1 MSNLY
6 ESLHTHTVISDGKF
20 THLDILNMAPKYNIG
35 IVAFTDHDILPDK
48 KILKVLEKNRNHQT
62 KWIIGAEFTSNLPKE
77 LNKKKQTR
85 LHILGLFLD
94 PFNKDLRAYSDHL
107 LFGRV
112 IRIKKRIK
120 HLQDLGFDISYKDCS
135 RTSPGAITAPHLV
148 KALMNKE
155 KNVQLIDLW
164 VKKMSQESQN
174 NLAARKIHQEL
185 LKTPKIQYPYLLF
198 KSQASQSGD
207 QDNPYLLDLD
217 KTVSLIRGAGGI
229 ASLAH
234 WTFTKEVFTLKDIEK
249 MFRENRLDGGE
260 IVFGSGQC
268 HAVNREITSDM
279 RLMNNLIITHK
290 KIPTGGPDMHL
301 EEDLAYFSSR
311 KLLREKTIG
320 LTQNII
326 DKTNVN
332 IKFSSL

>member
-1 MSNLY
+1 
-6 ESLHTHTVISDGKF
+6 
-20 THLDILNMAPKYNIG
+20 
-35 IVAFTDHDILPDK
+35 
-48 KILKVLEKNRNHQT
+48 
-62 KWIIGAEFTSNLPKE
+62 
-77 LNKKKQTR
+77 
-85 LHILGLFLD
+85 
-94 PFNKDLRAYSDHL
+94 
-107 LFGRV
+107 
-112 IRIKKRIK
+112 
-120 HLQDLGFDISYKDCS
+120 
-135 RTSPGAITAPHLV
+135 
-148 KALMNKE
+148 MNKE